1 MPYLL
6 THFFIFLSSISRLL
20 FFCSSIFV
28 ILFESHLS
36 PNPNIPT
43 SQTSSQP
50 YIQNLVTTTLLR
62 KKSDTLISLLNSDT
76 LILSLLSPLSHSFVQ
91 LQGCIFG
98 STTLCKFLETIS
110 SYLLISAL
118 IVNFIFIFNFFFLHK
133 INNIN
138 LWIVFY
144 LNKNYVY
151 F

>member
-20 FFCSSIFV
+20 FFSSSIFI
-28 ILFESHLS
+28 ILFKSHLS

-43 SQTSSQP
+43 SQISSQP

-62 KKSDTLISLLNSDT
+62 KKSDT

-133 INNIN
+133 INNID